1 MPNLNF
7 SFGFK
12 FDDSAVK
19 VFNQNL
25 THVNETVKAF
35 NQSLAHTNETAKVT
49 ANLFDGMRDKLKRLG
64 KIQNLASFSTVISN
78 SVSALKSL
86 GAGFENAVGWAGA
99 YADQGDKIAKT
110 SRLVGLSVKDFQA
123 LDSAARHAGMGSE
136 EMTAALRKLNVN
148 LFKARSGDATALK
161 PFESLLPKS
170 LSEYKDNAE
179 VIRALAGSYA
189 KLESAEQ
196 RAFVSQSLFGEGG
209 LKMSEL
215 LSQGEESLKKYID
228 EYDAAFSED
237 GARNAEAFN
246 DALQDMRESVNVL
259 KISLAQELFPVFAET
274 FGSVRT
280 FLKSDDGKRKMA
292 GLKSAIVDFVKNILP
307 KIPVALNAVLSVV
320 NAIGPG
326 WSVLIA
332 GIVSVL
338 PALAQVIALLGTLG
352 NVFLSVWANA
362 AKVIFGVV
370 SALREVWTVLRVTFM
385 VVGGTG
391 VASFLLIVG
400 IVVGL
405 VSIVKQFYDNWE
417 MWCSFVNHELTD
429 AVNGFFSDLW
439 DGIKSVGATLYDLF
453 IAPFVNFF
461 KTIPELWESFKD
473 GVGAVA
479 EMFSELGGKIYDAIF
494 GSVRKAWTAAKGF
507 LSGLPFVGGLFESDA
522 PESVASAGA
531 SSDLSAHV
539 GEMVRSTNTTTTNR
553 FSVDFRNMPRGVTV
567 TPPASGDFDFSRGYV
582 FGGGF

>member
-1 MPNLNF
+1 MPLLNF
-7 SFGFK
+7 SFAFK
-12 FDDSAVK
+12 FDNAAIKVFKQNLAHVNQTVK
-19 VFNQNL
+19 V
-25 THVNETVKAF
+25 TT
-35 NQSLAHTNETAKVT
+35 
-49 ANLFDGMRDKLKRLG
+49 NLFDGLRGKLKLFER
-64 KIQNLASFSTVISN
+64 IQSLASYSTLISN

-86 GAGFENAVGWAGA
+86 GTGFKNAVGWVGA

-148 LFKARSGDATALK
+148 LFKARSGDAAALK

-170 LSEYKDNAE
+170 LSEYKSNAE
-179 VIRALAGSYA
+179 VIQALAGSYS

-237 GARNAEAFN
+237 GAKNAEAFN
-246 DALQDMRESVNVL
+246 DSLQDMKESVNVL
-259 KISLAQELFPVFAET
+259 KMSLAQELFPVFTEM
-274 FGSVRT
+274 FGSVRK
-280 FLKSDDGKRKMA
+280 FFKSDEGKKKMA

-307 KIPVALNAVLSVV
+307 KIPAILDNVLSILNKTGPSVFIIVSAFAAVLPFV
-320 NAIGPG
+320 AQLFLGLAAMGKP
-326 WSVLIA
+326 LL
-332 GIVSVL
+332 GIVSGLKSLAPVIL
-338 PALAQVIALLGTLG
+338 KGIVYPFKALFAL
-352 NVFLSVWANA
+352 
-362 AKVIFGVV
+362 
-370 SALREVWTVLRVTFM
+370 
-385 VVGGTG
+385 VGGTG
-391 VASFLLIVG
+391 LATIGLFIAA
-400 IVVGL
+400 IVVWGKVIYDIYKNWDML
-405 VSIVKQFYDNWE
+405 VSFVTHEVKDGI
-417 MWCSFVNHELTD
+417 L
-429 AVNGFFSDLW
+429 GFFSDLW
-439 DGIKSVGATLYDLF
+439 EGIKYVGSVLYDNF

-479 EMFSELGGKIYDAIF
+479 EMFEDLGEKIYDAIF

-507 LSGLPFVGGLFESDA
+507 LSTIPMVGGLFGEDS

-531 SSDLSAHV
+531 SADLSAHV

>member
-1 MPNLNF
+1 MPLLNF
-7 SFGFK
+7 SFAFK
-12 FDDSAVK
+12 FDNAAIKVFKQNLAHVNQTVK
-19 VFNQNL
+19 V
-25 THVNETVKAF
+25 TT
-35 NQSLAHTNETAKVT
+35 
-49 ANLFDGMRDKLKRLG
+49 NLFDGLRGKLKLFER
-64 KIQNLASFSTVISN
+64 IQSLASYSTLISN

-86 GAGFENAVGWAGA
+86 GTGFKNAVGWAGA

-148 LFKARSGDATALK
+148 LFKARSGDAAALK

-170 LSEYKDNAE
+170 LSEYKSNAE
-179 VIRALAGSYA
+179 VIQALAGSYS

-237 GARNAEAFN
+237 GAKNAEAFN
-246 DALQDMRESVNVL
+246 DSLQDMKESVNVL
-259 KISLAQELFPVFAET
+259 KMSLAQELFPVFTEM
-274 FGSVRT
+274 FGSVRK
-280 FLKSDDGKRKMA
+280 FFKSDEGKKKMA

-307 KIPVALNAVLSVV
+307 KIPAILDNVLSILNKTGPSVFIIVSAFAAVLPFV
-320 NAIGPG
+320 AQLFLGLAAMGKP
-326 WSVLIA
+326 LL
-332 GIVSVL
+332 GIVSGVKSL
-338 PALAQVIALLGTLG
+338 VPVILKGIVYPFKALFAL
-352 NVFLSVWANA
+352 
-362 AKVIFGVV
+362 
-370 SALREVWTVLRVTFM
+370 
-385 VVGGTG
+385 VGGTG
-391 VASFLLIVG
+391 LATIGLFVAA
-400 IVVGL
+400 IVVWGKVIYDIYKNWDML
-405 VSIVKQFYDNWE
+405 VSFVTHEVKDGI
-417 MWCSFVNHELTD
+417 L
-429 AVNGFFSDLW
+429 GFFSDLW
-439 DGIKSVGATLYDLF
+439 EGIKYVGSALYDNF
-453 IAPFVNFF
+453 VAPFVNFF

-479 EMFSELGGKIYDAIF
+479 EMFADLGEKIYDAIF

-507 LSGLPFVGGLFESDA
+507 LSTLPIVGGLFGEDS

-531 SSDLSAHV
+531 SADLSTHV

-567 TPPASGDFDFSRGYV
+567 TPPANGDFDFSRGYV

>member
-1 MPNLNF
+1 MPLLNF
-7 SFGFK
+7 SFAFK
-12 FDDSAVK
+12 FDNAAIKVFKQNLAYVNQTVK
-19 VFNQNL
+19 V
-25 THVNETVKAF
+25 TT
-35 NQSLAHTNETAKVT
+35 
-49 ANLFDGMRDKLKRLG
+49 NLFDGLRGKLKLFER
-64 KIQNLASFSTVISN
+64 IQSLASYSTLISN

-86 GAGFENAVGWAGA
+86 GTGFKNAIGWVGA

-148 LFKARSGDATALK
+148 LFKARSGDAAALK

-170 LSEYKDNAE
+170 LSEYKSNAE
-179 VIRALAGSYA
+179 VIQALAGSYS

-237 GARNAEAFN
+237 GAKNAEAFN
-246 DALQDMRESVNVL
+246 DSLQDMKESVNVL
-259 KISLAQELFPVFAET
+259 KMSLAQELFPVFTEM
-274 FGSVRT
+274 FGSVRK
-280 FLKSDDGKRKMA
+280 FFKSDEGKKKMA

-307 KIPVALNAVLSVV
+307 KIPAILDNVLSILNKTGPSVFIIVSAFAAVLPFV
-320 NAIGPG
+320 AQLFLGLAAMGKP
-326 WSVLIA
+326 LL
-332 GIVSVL
+332 GIVSGLKSLAPVIL
-338 PALAQVIALLGTLG
+338 KGIVYPFKALFAL
-352 NVFLSVWANA
+352 
-362 AKVIFGVV
+362 
-370 SALREVWTVLRVTFM
+370 
-385 VVGGTG
+385 VGGTG
-391 VASFLLIVG
+391 LATIGLFIAA
-400 IVVGL
+400 IVVWGKVIYDIYKNWDML
-405 VSIVKQFYDNWE
+405 VSFVTHEVKDGI
-417 MWCSFVNHELTD
+417 L
-429 AVNGFFSDLW
+429 GFFSDLW
-439 DGIKSVGATLYDLF
+439 EGIKYVGSALYDNF
-453 IAPFVNFF
+453 VAPFVNFF

-479 EMFSELGGKIYDAIF
+479 EMFEDLGEKIYDAIF
-494 GSVRKAWTAAKGF
+494 GSVRKAWAAAKGF
-507 LSGLPFVGGLFESDA
+507 LSTIPMVGGLFGEDS

-531 SSDLSAHV
+531 SADLSAHV